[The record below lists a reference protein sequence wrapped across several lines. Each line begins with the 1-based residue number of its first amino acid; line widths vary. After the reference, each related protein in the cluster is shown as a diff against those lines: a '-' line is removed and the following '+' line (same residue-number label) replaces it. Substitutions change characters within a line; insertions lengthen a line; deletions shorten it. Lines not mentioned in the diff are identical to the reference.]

1 MATTEE
7 KLSDEDRTEI
17 VSGAWILTKMKK
29 DEETKKRTKPTLVN
43 S

>member
-7 KLSDEDRTEI
+7 KLSDEDRTEK
-17 VSGAWILTKMKK
+17 VLGAGILTKMKK
-29 DEETKKRTKPTLVN
+29 DEETKNRTKPTLVN